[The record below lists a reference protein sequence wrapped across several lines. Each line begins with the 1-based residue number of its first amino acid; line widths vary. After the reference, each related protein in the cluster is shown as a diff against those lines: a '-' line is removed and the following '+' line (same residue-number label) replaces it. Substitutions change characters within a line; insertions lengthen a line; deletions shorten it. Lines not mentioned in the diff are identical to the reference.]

1 MGKSTGVSFRVGDL
15 LRKKNVARLM
25 SAQMRYAALLIIGV
39 LLAIIVFHP
48 VVAQDDSDALLQTLL
63 ADDFDT
69 EAPAEIDAVEP
80 AEPAPAAPVDESD
93 VDFGALMGIEPEP
106 EKGADDDM
114 GFDEPAFGAANEADE
129 WGMDEPGAF
138 DEPFA
143 PEAEVPTEPAPAEG
157 HSLNGGNGPFEEEE
171 TLFGDVDE
179 DAGVMKPTPLTDDME
194 DLRKILTSDF
204 GEPSGEGMAPPRAT
218 GFVTGPGRR
227 LVRGPKLEVEAETL
241 EGPEAEAM
249 IRQTAVEIQGMH
261 DLELAEKALME
272 RSYQTA
278 LHHFLNAEAHLP
290 KRLETADALR
300 RANDGAMIAQYYLAL
315 ELLDKGD
322 LTGEE
327 GALVLA
333 QRALARNR
341 KFLGAERL
349 VERIEARITEQQ
361 AVAERDS
368 VRRRVAQD
376 YQDKRQRAEL
386 WIRKAD
392 EHERVDEFKEAAESL
407 KMVLAIDPSND
418 SAINRLKS
426 IQNRRFRRETS
437 ERDAMSRERI
447 ADVRDTWNPRDYQH
461 YLPEDGGPAQA
472 TTTVIT
478 KRPEDELRQK
488 MESIRIP
495 EIQFREANIK
505 DVVEF
510 LVEASRAADKSTQDE
525 LARGV
530 NIILNIGE
538 DAEKTVSFQARY
550 VTLLDAIK
558 IITEVANLKYR
569 IEKNVVMII
578 PLDAPGGTIVTRF
591 YPVDPTIIARLRSD
605 AATASGGG
613 GGGGFI
619 TLDQQSLDTDTG
631 DLKVYFEGLGVP
643 FPVGSSISYNSSIGK
658 LIVANTEGNLAGFE
672 RVLQELNVVQPQ
684 VEIETR
690 FVDIA
695 QTDLEELGLE
705 WLLTDDM
712 EVATK
717 KGATGALNARPR
729 MLIRENATTGGFT
742 KNIRYNSLGIG
753 ATAGTGSGSS
763 GIMTFQSVLTNP
775 ELALILHAIEQ
786 SGHAD
791 LLSAPKVTTQPGLEA
806 TVRIVTEYIYPTE
819 YRVIQGALAGG
830 AAGVGYIGTI
840 PTVVVPDSFETREV
854 GVILT
859 VLPELS
865 QGNSIIQL
873 TLAPEVVTPPE
884 WHDYGYE
891 LADGTPIPMFMP
903 FFHARSVSTTVK
915 VYNGATVVMGGLISE
930 DRNTTDDRIPFLGSL
945 PLIGNLFRGTQK
957 SSAKRNLLIF
967 VTARLVDPSGKAI
980 PVGKEPMTAGAAEN
994 P

>member
-1 MGKSTGVSFRVGDL
+1 MGARPRVVSRVGDF
-15 LRKKNVARLM
+15 LRNKNVTGLM
-25 SAQMRYAALLIIGV
+25 SVHMRYAALLVIAI

-48 VVAQDDSDALLQTLL
+48 VVAQDDSDALLADLL
-63 ADDFDT
+63 GDDFDS
-69 EAPAEIDAVEP
+69 EP
-80 AEPAPAAPVDESD
+80 ATEVVA
-93 VDFGALMGIEPEP
+93 P
-106 EKGADDDM
+106 EKGAVEDM
-114 GFDEPAFGAANEADE
+114 GFDEPVTDGSDD
-129 WGMDEPGAF
+129 WGTDDAGGF
-138 DEPFA
+138 DEPDMFDEPIEPEGEIPRDAVDGVNADFA
-143 PEAEVPTEPAPAEG
+143 DEEALLGDAD
-157 HSLNGGNGPFEEEE
+157 EEA
-171 TLFGDVDE
+171 LLGDVE
-179 DAGVMKPTPLTDDME
+179 EGSGEMQPTPLTDDME
-194 DLRKILTSDF
+194 DLRKILSSDSGGDA
-204 GEPSGEGMAPPRAT
+204 GEDGMRRGPG
-218 GFVTGPGRR
+218 GFVTSPDRR
-227 LVRGPKLEVEAETL
+227 LVRGPKLEVEAETM
-241 EGPEAEAM
+241 EGPEAEAV
-249 IRQTAVEIQGMH
+249 IRNRAVEIQGMH
-261 DLELAEKALME
+261 DLELAEQALME
-272 RSYQTA
+272 RSYKTA

-290 KRLETADALR
+290 KRLETADAFR
-300 RANDGAMIAQYYLAL
+300 RANDGAMIAEYYLAL
-315 ELLDKGD
+315 DLLNEGE
-322 LTGEE
+322 LTGED
-327 GALVLA
+327 GALVMA

-361 AVAERDS
+361 SIAERDS
-368 VRRRVAQD
+368 VRRRVASD
-376 YQDKRQRAEL
+376 YQEKQRRAEL

-392 EHERVDEFKEAAESL
+392 EHMRVDEFKEAAESL

-418 SAINRLKS
+418 SAINRLKG
-426 IQNRRFRRETS
+426 IQNRRYGRETS

-447 ADVRDTWNPRDYQH
+447 ADVRETWNPRDYNH
-461 YLPEDGGPAQA
+461 YLDTGITTYGSNTSVIVVREED
-472 TTTVIT
+472 
-478 KRPEDELRQK
+478 KLRHK

-495 EIQFREANIK
+495 EISFREANIK
-505 DVVEF
+505 DVIEF
-510 LVEASRAADKSTQDE
+510 LVEASIAADKSTEDE

-530 NIILNIGE
+530 NIILNIGDE
-538 DAEKTVSFQARY
+538 EERTVSFQARY

-558 IITEVANLKYR
+558 IITEVANLKFR
-569 IEKNVVMII
+569 VEKNIVMII
-578 PLDAPGGTIVTRF
+578 PQDAAEGTIVTRF
-591 YPVDPTIIARLRSD
+591 YAVDPTVISRLRAD
-605 AATASGGG
+605 ASMGGG
-613 GGGGFI
+613 DDGGGFI
-619 TLDQQSLDTDTG
+619 TLTPTSLDTDTG
-631 DLKVYFEGLGVP
+631 DLKAYFIQLGVQ
-643 FPVGSSISYNSSIGK
+643 FPIGTSISYNSSIGK
-658 LIVANTEGNLAGFE
+658 LIVANTEGNLASFE

-705 WLLTDDM
+705 WLLTDDF

-717 KGATGALNARPR
+717 KGAGGALNARPR
-729 MLIRENATTGGFT
+729 MLVQENATQGGFT
-742 KNIRYNSLGIG
+742 KNLRYNTLGIG
-753 ATAGTGSGSS
+753 ATAGTSGGSS

-806 TVRIVTEYIYPTE
+806 TVRVVTEYIYPTE
-819 YRVIQGALAGG
+819 YRVTQGQIAGG
-830 AAGVGYIGTI
+830 DAWGGVM
-840 PTVVVPDSFETREV
+840 PTVVVPDTFETREV

-891 LADGTPIPMFMP
+891 LADGSQIPMLMP

-930 DRNTTDDRIPFLGSL
+930 DLNSTDDRIPFLGEL
-945 PLIGNLFRGTQK
+945 PLIGGLFKSKQK

-980 PVGKEPMTAGAAEN
+980 PVGTESMTAGADEN